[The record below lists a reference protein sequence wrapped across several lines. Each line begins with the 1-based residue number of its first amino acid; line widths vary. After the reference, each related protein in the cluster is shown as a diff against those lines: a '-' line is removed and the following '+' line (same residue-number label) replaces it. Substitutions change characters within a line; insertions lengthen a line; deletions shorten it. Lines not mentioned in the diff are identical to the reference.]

1 MIDFLKYEEAVNI
14 HLFFL
19 EVNTMNEKKVPLT
32 SAEIGCLW
40 TLYMNDSM
48 STCILGY
55 MLKHIEDPDIKPAVQ
70 AAYDLASNH
79 VDQLR
84 TMFEQ
89 EQYAVP
95 NGFTENDVNMEA
107 PWLFSDV
114 FCLTYVNHM
123 ARVGMVAYSGYVSM
137 STRADI
143 RHFYT
148 QGLMDTSA
156 LYNQTT
162 DIGLS
167 KGIHSK
173 HPYIEVPK
181 ETDYIDSKEYL
192 SGLNPFTNKRPLNAV
207 EISHLYLNVLTNS
220 VGVKLCLAFAQTSP
234 TKEVQEYMLRGKE
247 ISDKHIKVFSSIL
260 LENDIATP
268 RLPDV
273 AVSNSTTK
281 TFSDKLMMFHMSLLS
296 ASGAG
301 NYATAAAASQRSDLA
316 VNYERLSLE
325 VSRFAKSGAD
335 IMIQNS
341 WLEQPPGTKD
351 REKLAKNKE

>member
-1 MIDFLKYEEAVNI
+1 
-14 HLFFL
+14 
-19 EVNTMNEKKVPLT
+19 
-32 SAEIGCLW
+32 
-40 TLYMNDSM
+40 
-48 STCILGY
+48 
-55 MLKHIEDPDIKPAVQ
+55 
-70 AAYDLASNH
+70 
-79 VDQLR
+79 R

-207 EISHLYLNVLTNS
+207 EI
-220 VGVKLCLAFAQTSP
+220 
-234 TKEVQEYMLRGKE
+234 
-247 ISDKHIKVFSSIL
+247 
-260 LENDIATP
+260 
-268 RLPDV
+268 
-273 AVSNSTTK
+273 
-281 TFSDKLMMFHMSLLS
+281 
-296 ASGAG
+296 
-301 NYATAAAASQRSDLA
+301 
-316 VNYERLSLE
+316 
-325 VSRFAKSGAD
+325 
-335 IMIQNS
+335 
-341 WLEQPPGTKD
+341 
-351 REKLAKNKE
+351 